1 MKQFYQRNE
10 GEILL
15 SIAMITGAVAL
26 IVLDLLQIIKLK

>member
-26 IVLDLLQIIKLK
+26 IILDITNIIKLK

>member
-15 SIAMITGAVAL
+15 SIAMITGAIAL
-26 IVLDLLQIIKLK
+26 ITLDVLQIIKLK